1 MKKQFIILTIF
12 LVSCQNNNLNRN
24 IDTIYYDSG
33 EKKEQGEL
41 FEGEKQG
48 KWTSWYKNG
57 AMKSQGYFKNG
68 LMHGI
73 HQHWGENGILLK
85 KYVYKNNLM
94 Q

>member
-12 LVSCQNNNLNRN
+12 LVSCQNNNNLNRN

-48 KWTSWYKNG
+48 KWTSWYENG

-85 KYVYKNNLM
+85 NMYTKTI
-94 Q
+94 